1 MTEWT
6 GIKRRARLIV
16 LAGLL
21 VAAVGCAGTRAFRQA
36 QEEERQD
43 RLDAAVQ
50 QYTKALEMEPRNT
63 QYRIALARAKVHAS
77 QAHFE
82 KGKVYLNSGRPQLA
96 IVEIEQAIL
105 LDPTNQYA
113 AEELGK
119 AKAQYER
126 LEAER
131 NEPSKLEV
139 LKEKT
144 RGARAHPPLLEP
156 TSDEPI
162 TLNFP
167 QPRPIKQ
174 IYQAL
179 GQAAGI
185 NIVFDPQL
193 KDDNVSIV
201 LSNVSFEDALETLL
215 RQENQ
220 FYKTIDEHTIL
231 IAADTPQNR
240 KTYEDLVIRT
250 FYLSNGDVTDVANLI
265 RSILNTTH
273 VFPNKAENSIT
284 IRDTADK
291 VAIAEQIIEQNDK
304 EKAEVLVDVELLQLN
319 LTKAEDLGLA
329 LSQYSLGASLLPAAG
344 ATTVG
349 PLTYDEL
356 KRLNIRDFGF
366 TIPNF
371 MVQFVK
377 NNTNAELLAK
387 PELRISEGEKAQLI
401 IGDKEPIPTTSFST
415 QAIGTAG
422 TIVPITSY
430 QYQDVGIKMEMEPR
444 VHHNKEIT
452 LKLTIEVSQ
461 ISGYAPVQS
470 GGQPQPIIGTRS
482 ISSTIRLKDGETNF
496 LAGLIRNDKSTTSNQ
511 IPFLSDVPVLGR
523 LFTEKNNNDQTTDLM
538 LTITPHIVRI
548 PDITEDD
555 LLPVYVGTEANM
567 SYQGAPRV
575 QSYAGQGPFDYS
587 RSQRSVPGQ
596 GREQRPRPVQL
607 APSSPPR
614 SLFNSIPPQTPP
626 KGPESLQGSA
636 SSSDS
641 SKTSDSIQPV
651 DASASSTGSDPDSV
665 LFGFDPLIVQMAPG
679 ETRSVTVES
688 VNGSGLA
695 PVPLVVR
702 FDPSV
707 VQVVAADDP
716 SAVVAPG
723 SVTLHFSGGVGGLTP
738 QPIATLT
745 LKAIG
750 SGQSA
755 LSFDKNP
762 PAAADGGRVNA
773 DWTEGLVV
781 VK

>member
-1 MTEWT
+1 MTDRIE
-6 GIKRRARLIV
+6 IKHRTRLIV
-16 LAGLL
+16 AAGLL
-21 VAAVGCAGTRAFRQA
+21 LATVGCAGTRAFRQA
-36 QEEERQD
+36 QEDEQRD
-43 RLDAAVQ
+43 RVDAAVR
-50 QYTKALEMEPRNT
+50 QYTKALEIDPGNT
-63 QYRIALARAKVHAS
+63 RYRIALERARLRAS

-82 KGKVYLNSGRPQLA
+82 KGKIYRNSGRPQLA
-96 IVEIEQAIL
+96 IVELEQAVL

-113 AEELGK
+113 AGELKK
-119 AKAQYER
+119 AKAEYDR
-126 LEAER
+126 LEAEK

-220 FYKTIDEHTIL
+220 FYKVIDEHTIL

-304 EKAEVLVDVELLQLN
+304 EKAEVLIDVELLQLN
-319 LTKAEDLGLA
+319 GQKAEDLGLQ
-329 LSQYSLGASLLPAAG
+329 LTQYNVGASLLPAAG
-344 ATTVG
+344 ATTAA

-356 KRLNIRDFGF
+356 KRLNIRDYGF

-371 MVQFVK
+371 LVNFVK
-377 NNTNAELLAK
+377 NNSNAELLAK

-401 IGDKEPIPTTSFST
+401 IGDKVPIPTTSFST
-415 QAIGTAG
+415 QAIGTSG
-422 TIVPITSY
+422 TIVPITSF
-430 QYQDVGIKMEMEPR
+430 QYQDVGIKIEMEPR
-444 VHHNKEIT
+444 VHHNKEVT
-452 LKLTIEVSQ
+452 LKMTIEVSNLGTPIPTGTSGQ
-461 ISGYAPVQS
+461 EQPVIS
-470 GGQPQPIIGTRS
+470 TRS

-496 LAGLIRNDKSTTSNQ
+496 LAGLIRHDKTGSSDEM
-511 IPFLSDVPVLGR
+511 PFLSDVPVLGR
-523 LFTEKNNNDQTTDLM
+523 LFTHRKSSDTNTDLM

-567 SYQGAPRV
+567 SFQGAPRI
-575 QSYAGQGPFDYS
+575 QSYAGQGPFEGN
-587 RSQRSVPGQ
+587 RRVIPNQRQ
-596 GREQRPRPVQL
+596 QQQRERPRPVQL
-607 APSSPPR
+607 APTGPPR

-626 KGPESLQGSA
+626 KNPQSLEGSA

-641 SKTSDSIQPV
+641 SKGSQSL
-651 DASASSTGSDPDSV
+651 DATGSDPDSI
-665 LFGFDPLIVQMAPG
+665 LFGFDPLILEMAPG

-688 VNGSGLA
+688 VDGSGLG

-707 VQVVAADDP
+707 VQVVGVDDP
-716 SAVVAPG
+716 SAVIAPG
-723 SVTLHFSGGVGGLTP
+723 SVTLNFSAGVAGLTP
-738 QPIATLT
+738 HPIATLT

-750 SGQSA
+750 SGKSA
-755 LSFDKNP
+755 LAFDKNP
-762 PAAADGGRVNA
+762 PASADGGRVNA
-773 DWTEGLVV
+773 DWAEGLVV